1 MPAAFVGNGTSDQSA
16 QEKREAEEAAR
27 AEAEAQ
33 EKREAE
39 EAARAEAEAQE
50 KREAEEAARAEAEAQ
65 EKREAEEAA
74 RAEAE
79 AQEKREA
86 EEAARAEAE
95 AQEKREAEEAARA
108 EAEAQEKR
116 EAEEAARAEAEAD
129 AATDY
134 DESEYQGSATG
145 KVTLQTYVPSS
156 IAVKVKDMQQTGKSA
171 EVIILTAVAQCAD
184 RLPELIAEARGPV
197 HEGGLFPGLEII
209 ERGPGRPK
217 KVEPANSR
225 LQYSVSMKWMPT
237 LQAVAKKHNL
247 KQSVLARIALGAYF
261 DIPVRLERV
270 N

>member
-1 MPAAFVGNGTSDQSA
+1 MTETYKPSGPVAPPKPEVGGLGRRRGSRVAAAGSPSAAASPPGAPVPAAFVGNGTSDQSA
-16 QEKREAEEAAR
+16 QGKREAEEAAR
-27 AEAEAQ
+27 AEAEGQ
-33 EKREAE
+33 GQREAE
-39 EAARAEAEAQE
+39 A
-50 KREAEEAARAEAEAQ
+50 
-65 EKREAEEAA
+65 
-74 RAEAE
+74 
-79 AQEKREA
+79 
-86 EEAARAEAE
+86 
-95 AQEKREAEEAARA
+95 
-108 EAEAQEKR
+108 
-116 EAEEAARAEAEAD
+116 AARAEAEAD

-261 DIPVRLERV
+261 DIPV
-270 N
+270 